1 MKERKKNRLDRM
13 ERANSPLYLF
23 VGPKVALSVPFLGQ
37 ELVLKEGSTLDYFKP
52 VNTYLPNS
60 LLRATS

>member
-1 MKERKKNRLDRM
+1 M
-13 ERANSPLYLF
+13 ERAFSSQAPTPSLANSPLYLF
-23 VGPKVALSVPFLGQ
+23 VGPTVALSVPFLGQ